1 MAGIVICQSRGF
13 MKQSFF
19 IVLSFFIFISCT
31 SEPSNESSQAKQKFT
46 WSLVTTWPKNYPGL
60 GMAPERFAN
69 LVEEMSEGD
78 LIIKVYGAG
87 ELVPAMGVFDAVSNG
102 SAEMGH
108 GGAYYWKGKIPAA
121 QFFAGVPFGLT
132 ADEINAWVNRGGGL
146 ELWQELYEPFNLL
159 PFPGGNTGTQM
170 FGWFNKEINSLEDIK
185 GLKMRIPGIGG
196 EVFQR
201 AGGVPVN
208 IPGGELYTALQ
219 TGTIDATEWVGPYN
233 DLAFGFHQIA
243 DYYYY
248 PGWHEPGSMLE
259 FMVNLDAWN
268 ELPET
273 LKVIIKTA
281 AQAANQDLLDEY
293 TAMNNKAL
301 QELVNK
307 HGVTLLPLPKE
318 VVQEF
323 KLISEEVLEELAKED
338 ANFKKVYEHFKD
350 FKNNVTNYHN
360 ISEDAFVKIR
370 SIE

>member
-1 MAGIVICQSRGF
+1 MKKIFLVI
-13 MKQSFF
+13 
-19 IVLSFFIFISCT
+19 LSFLILNGCK
-31 SEPSNESSQAKQKFT
+31 NESSQELSEVKQEFT

-60 GMAPERFAN
+60 GMAPERFAE
-69 LVEEMSEGD
+69 LVEEMSAGN
-78 LIIKVYGAG
+78 LTIKVFGAG

-132 ADEINAWVNRGGGL
+132 ANEINAWVNRGGGL
-146 ELWQELYEPFNLL
+146 ELWQEIYKPFNLL

-243 DYYYY
+243 EYYYY

-273 LKVIIKTA
+273 LKTIVRTA
-281 AQAANQDLLDEY
+281 AQAVNQDLLDEY

-301 QELVNK
+301 GELVNK
-307 HGVTLLPLPKE
+307 HGVKVLPLPQE
-318 VVQEF
+318 VLREF
-323 KLISEEVLEELAKED
+323 KNISETVLKELASED
-338 ANFKKVYEHFKD
+338 ESFKKVYEHYLD
-350 FKNNVTNYHN
+350 FKKNVINYHE
-360 ISEDAFVKIR
+360 ISEDAFVEIR
-370 SIE
+370 STE